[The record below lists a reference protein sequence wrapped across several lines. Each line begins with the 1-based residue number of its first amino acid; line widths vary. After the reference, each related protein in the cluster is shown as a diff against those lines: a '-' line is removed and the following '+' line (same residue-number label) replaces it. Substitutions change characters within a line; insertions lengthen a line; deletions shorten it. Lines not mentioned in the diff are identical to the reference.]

1 MDLLSQEWS
10 HLKGMLAV
18 LLTMSNFQHFIAQW
32 TLRNQF
38 SLSFPVEKRNITPKF
53 GKRNI
58 NIALT
63 G

>member
-18 LLTMSNFQHFIAQW
+18 LLTMSNFQHFIAQR

-38 SLSFPVEKRNITPKF
+38 SLRFPRRKTKYDPKI
-53 GKRNI
+53 RE
-58 NIALT
+58 T
-63 G
+63 EY